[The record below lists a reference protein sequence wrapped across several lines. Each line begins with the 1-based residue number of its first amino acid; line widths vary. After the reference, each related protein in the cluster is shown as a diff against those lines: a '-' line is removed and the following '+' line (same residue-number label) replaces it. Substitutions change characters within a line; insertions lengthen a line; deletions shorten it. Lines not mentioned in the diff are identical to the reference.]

1 MGDVIVVKMNFFE
14 RFFPVK
20 YDFHEMLN
28 RQAETNSLGVNAL
41 YNWLC
46 NYSEEDKEDLFRY
59 VIEADNGRMEL
70 ENKLIEAFVT
80 PFDRSDI
87 YTISVAMD
95 KIIEYAKSTLES
107 MIGFEVKSN
116 ESIIQ
121 MVMKLKE
128 GTDLL
133 YVSIKSLKD
142 EPYKS
147 NENIAGIRAT
157 HVEIENIY
165 RKEMALLFKSDDPMH
180 AIKNRE
186 VLHHI
191 KDASLNL
198 DYAVDIF
205 HKIVVRRI

>member
-1 MGDVIVVKMNFFE
+1 MIKIKMNFFE

-20 YDFHEMLN
+20 YDFHAMLN
-28 RQAETNSLGVNAL
+28 KQAEINSLGVNAL
-41 YNWLC
+41 YKWLC
-46 NYSEEDKEDLFRY
+46 NYSEVDKEDLYKY
-59 VIEADNGRMEL
+59 VTEVDDVRMEL

-87 YTISVAMD
+87 YSISVAMD
-95 KIIEYAKSTLES
+95 KIIEYAKSTMES
-107 MIGFEVKSN
+107 IVAFEVKPN

-121 MVMKLKE
+121 MVKNLKD

-133 YVSIKSLKD
+133 HTSIESLKD

-147 NENIAGIRAT
+147 NENIPGIRAT
-157 HVEIENIY
+157 HVEVERIY
-165 RKEMALLFKSDDPMH
+165 RKELALLFKSNDSMH
-180 AIKNRE
+180 AIKQRE